1 MVGSAVR
8 PQLCESDVR
17 THFAANLAPGKYAA
31 SPVSTARGRVVLLC
45 VAMYVRVPH
54 CQQRRYMWR
63 ELCMYTRTQNY
74 AIEDSVGTVL
84 ARVESHLGPVIA
96 VRLSEW

>member
-17 THFAANLAPGKYAA
+17 THFAANLAP
-31 SPVSTARGRVVLLC
+31 SSVVLLC

-84 ARVESHLGPVIA
+84 ARVKCRLGPVIA